1 MGLLM
6 DAPGTRALTSLLAD
20 DLGWLEKH
28 YRQQPE
34 LGLQASELRLA
45 AALVRNCL
53 GPFLDD
59 QPAKPLHIV
68 VVGGAGAGKST
79 VANMLSGAA
88 AAEANPQAGF
98 TRHPVAYTS
107 GNGTVHW
114 TGHLGLLGPLQRLP
128 QPGPASIDADVYQV
142 RHVDADRAS
151 LCLLKDVV
159 VWDCP
164 DMTTWAA
171 TGYVPRLLEAAAL
184 ADVIVYVASDE
195 RYNDEVPTQF
205 LRLLLLAGKP
215 VIVCLMKMK
224 EAEAPAILADFKQ
237 KVASTLP
244 GVVVDCLA
252 IPHLSPQEL
261 SDPARLAGR
270 FRIPL
275 LNQVGVLS
283 ESAGDAR
290 NRSVSGASH
299 YLSTSQARL
308 LGGVKSDVEALAT
321 WRTLVQSGRR
331 EFEDRYRREYL
342 TSEKFR
348 RFDEA
353 LVRLIDL
360 LEMPGVGKFIS
371 GTLWV
376 LRTPYRL
383 VKGLLGKA
391 FIRPDTP
398 SLPEQPVLEQ
408 ALAGWLDMLHKEAA
422 RRADVHSLWAHVERG
437 FGGDL
442 PSQARERLQQSFR
455 EFQLSQA
462 DEVERTAREI
472 YEELEKNP
480 VALNTLRGGK
490 FAMEVAAIAATVASA
505 GINWHD
511 FILVPLA
518 ASVTQHLVEWLG
530 KQYVDN
536 QREQARRRQQTL
548 MAQHIAA
555 PLGEWLA
562 QWPAT
567 GGSAYERLELAMRRL
582 PETVRELEAAVK
594 QRMMTTTV

>member
-1 MGLLM
+1 M

-45 AALVRNCL
+45 AALVRNCI

-107 GNGTVHW
+107 GNGTLHW

-171 TGYVPRLLEAAAL
+171 TAYVPRLLEAAAL

-224 EAEAPAILADFKQ
+224 EADAPAILADFKQ

-244 GVVVDCLA
+244 GVVVGCLA
-252 IPHLSPQEL
+252 IPHLSPPEL
-261 SDPARLAGR
+261 ADPARLAGR

-275 LNQVGVLS
+275 LNQVAVLS
-283 ESAGDAR
+283 ESAGSAR
-290 NRSVSGASH
+290 HRAVNGAAR
-299 YLSTSQARL
+299 YLATSQARL
-308 LGGVKSDVEALAT
+308 LHGVKSDVEALAT
-321 WRTLVQSGRR
+321 WRTLVQSGQR

-342 TSEKFR
+342 TSERFR

-360 LEMPGVGKFIS
+360 LEMPGVGKFLS

-383 VKGLLGKA
+383 VKGLIGKA
-391 FIRPDTP
+391 FSRPDAP

-422 RRADVHSLWAHVERG
+422 HRADGHPLWAHVERG
-437 FGGDL
+437 FGGEL
-442 PSQARERLQQSFR
+442 TSQARERLHQSFR
-455 EFQLSQA
+455 TFQLSQA

-490 FAMEVAAIAATVASA
+490 FAMEVAAIAATVAA
-505 GINWHD
+505 GGVNWHD
-511 FILVPLA
+511 LILVPLA
-518 ASVTQHLVEWLG
+518 ASITQHLVEWLG

-536 QREQARRRQQTL
+536 QREQARRRQQGL
-548 MAQHIAA
+548 MAQHIAE
-555 PLGEWLA
+555 PMGEWLA

-594 QRMMTTTV
+594 QRMLMATE